1 MDGSVNL
8 WLFNHEEAVLNY
20 RKSGARISKIHF
32 NDSGSKFG
40 YCDFGGVLSLWRF
53 NSSPDGLHRPY
64 VVRHNTMVIH
74 RCCWYPNNLSLSLS
88 QALQCHNKRAMDFA
102 FLNAGSFISTAG
114 ISSDN
119 YNVCF
124 WDLLVPPHKA
134 LVSALNCHEDGG
146 AHSIVYSPRHQ
157 LLFSGGKQGE
167 ICTPMEM
174 NER

>member
-1 MDGSVNL
+1 MNL

-119 YNVCF
+119 YNVFF
-124 WDLLVPPHKA
+124 WDLRHTRHWCRRSTATRTVEPTRSCMLHA
-134 LVSALNCHEDGG
+134 ISCC
-146 AHSIVYSPRHQ
+146 SPVASRVK
-157 LLFSGGKQGE
+157 SV
-167 ICTPMEM
+167 
-174 NER
+174 RRWR

>member
-1 MDGSVNL
+1 VNL

-88 QALQCHNKRAMDFA
+88 LTGTTMSQQTSNGLCIPQCWK
-102 FLNAGSFISTAG
+102 L
-114 ISSDN
+114 
-119 YNVCF
+119 
-124 WDLLVPPHKA
+124 
-134 LVSALNCHEDGG
+134 
-146 AHSIVYSPRHQ
+146 HQ
-157 LLFSGGKQGE
+157 YGRNL
-167 ICTPMEM
+167 
-174 NER
+174 ER